1 MKIINYLFLFITI
14 TYSYKVFGQTI
25 GVVNIQ
31 FLIDNNVQY
40 NEKIKE
46 IQIIQETYLE
56 DFKLKENEL
65 KNKLIEIEN
74 SKLILNDNEINLL
87 IEDYNNQLNN
97 FTIIVEEFNI
107 HFQNQIILM
116 RENILK
122 EIIVLLQKYATLN
135 NIDLILDSTSYLI
148 ASNSLDITEII
159 NKELKKIEL
168 KLEYKN
174 FEKN

>member
-14 TYSYKVFGQTI
+14 NYSHNVFGQTI

-46 IQIIQETYLE
+46 IQVLQETYLE

-97 FTIIVEEFNI
+97 FTIIVEEFNL
-107 HFQNQIILM
+107 HFQNQIIIM

-122 EIIVLLQKYATLN
+122 EIIVILQKYATLN

-159 NKELKKIEL
+159 NEELKKIKL

>member
-14 TYSYKVFGQTI
+14 VYSYNIFGQTI

-31 FLIDNNVQY
+31 FLIDNNAQY

-46 IQIIQETYLE
+46 IQIIQETDLE
-56 DFKLKENEL
+56 DFKIKENEL
-65 KNKLIEIEN
+65 KNKLVEIEN
-74 SKLILNDNEINLL
+74 SKLILSDNEINLL

-97 FTIIVEEFNI
+97 FTIKVEEFNL
-107 HFQNQIILM
+107 HFQNQVILM
-116 RENILK
+116 RESILK
-122 EIIVLLQKYATLN
+122 EIIVLLQKYATVN

-159 NKELKKIEL
+159 KEELKKIEL
-168 KLEYKN
+168 KLEYRN